1 MKILLSLGLLLAAG
15 QALACADIRLDTVG
29 ALASFPVFDQ
39 ANQSANTDMNI
50 CYAATAA
57 QLIDT
62 YRASSKTEAKAPISS
77 PTSPWWVAVNYSSAF
92 KKESN
97 PDVQFG
103 EPDKALEALKTE
115 GICSQQD
122 LFGDKPTEDIIRF
135 HQMLKEFYQSV
146 AAKKQEDKDSV
157 QKLESIL
164 DKVGFIKDPAALA
177 QISIKAIQ
185 EKTFV
190 LFLRTI
196 FHGKCQGKVKTNS
209 PYDVER
215 IDAERLNMS
224 DQRKEEIV
232 TQTLEKSQPIEV
244 SICSQVLRN
253 PQYAPA
259 ADFKKCMRHSIL
271 VVGSRTAS
279 SGQCQYL
286 VRDTYGPGSCQRK
299 RNGEPWY
306 HPSLE
311 CQNGQVWVPQEALMK
326 NAWGMTRV
334 SASVTASATAAS
346 SALPA
351 ASAAEPASTSTAT
364 AALTTEKPQAN

>member
-1 MKILLSLGLLLAAG
+1 MKIILSLGLLLAAG
-15 QALACADIRLDTVG
+15 QALACADIRLDTAG

-39 ANQSANTDMNI
+39 ATQSANTDMNI

-62 YRASSKTEAKAPISS
+62 YRASKPEAKAQLSS

-92 KKESN
+92 KKENN

-103 EPDKALEALKTE
+103 EPDKALEALKTD
-115 GICSQQD
+115 GVCSQQD

-146 AAKKQEDKDSV
+146 ATKKQEDKDSV

-164 DKVGFIKDPAALA
+164 GKVGFIKDPTALA
-177 QISIKAIQ
+177 EISIKAIQ

-215 IDAERLNMS
+215 IDAERLNLS
-224 DQRKEEIV
+224 DDKKEQIV

-279 SGQCQYL
+279 NGQCQYL

-334 SASVTASATAAS
+334 SASVTAATTAS
-346 SALPA
+346 SSSAIPA
-351 ASAAEPASTSTAT
+351 AVAAEPAPTAT
-364 AALTTEKPQAN
+364 AALATEKPQTN